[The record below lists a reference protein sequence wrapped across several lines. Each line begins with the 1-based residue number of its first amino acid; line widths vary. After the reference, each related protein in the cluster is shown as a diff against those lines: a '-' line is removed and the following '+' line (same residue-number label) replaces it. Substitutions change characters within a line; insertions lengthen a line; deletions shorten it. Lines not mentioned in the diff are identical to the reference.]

1 MKNKKNNS
9 ERPSV
14 QTSASGT
21 KNKFSV
27 RYAATVGILA
37 AAAFL
42 LQILGTIIPFKVGGF
57 LEVEFSDLPAII
69 GTFSM
74 GPLCGVLIEFF
85 KNLIKCA
92 FTTTGFVGEL
102 ANFIINGIFVLTAG
116 MIYRRKRT
124 IGGAV
129 LGLAASVIAMS
140 AAGIFT
146 NLYVLLPLYMP
157 AADLSQRLGIV
168 LSVITPFNIAKGAVL
183 SVVTFFVYKPLS
195 PIIKGK

>member
-129 LGLAASVIAMS
+129 LGLAAAVIAMS

-157 AADLSQRLGIV
+157 AADLSQKLGIV
-168 LSVITPFNIAKGAVL
+168 LSVITPFNVVKGAVL